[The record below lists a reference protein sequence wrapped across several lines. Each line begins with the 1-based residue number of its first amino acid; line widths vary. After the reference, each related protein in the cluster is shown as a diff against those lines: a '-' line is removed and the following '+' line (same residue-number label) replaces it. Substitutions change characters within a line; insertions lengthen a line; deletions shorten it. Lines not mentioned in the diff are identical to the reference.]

1 MRVIVGVT
9 EFKAEFSGM
18 LDLHKRFVCK
28 EFNIAAHILN
38 LNDYSK
44 SGLSITVV
52 KMNFGLNGKRGPQVP
67 ELGLAIIKKNT
78 AQPFALSLINC

>member
-28 EFNIAAHILN
+28 EF
-38 LNDYSK
+38 
-44 SGLSITVV
+44 TVKPV
-52 KMNFGLNGKRGPQVP
+52 QAFP
-67 ELGLAIIKKNT
+67 
-78 AQPFALSLINC
+78 SLTN